1 MKISD
6 VLPNL
11 QNFISEASHRF
22 PKNLNK
28 IIVFGSYARG
38 EAKVSSDLDLAL
50 VFDGTGPAERAD
62 MGAVDYI
69 LYDFDEFLKI
79 SLFCT
84 NQTKIDT
91 VQNKFDANYWIRE
104 EGKLIWSR

>member
-6 VLPNL
+6 VVPNL
-11 QNFISEASHRF
+11 QKFIPTVAHLLPE
-22 PKNLNK
+22 NLNK

-38 EAKVSSDLDLAL
+38 EANVSSDLDLAL
-50 VFDGTGPAERAD
+50 VAGAASPIEGLDREIARDILENFDN
-62 MGAVDYI
+62 
-69 LYDFDEFLKI
+69 FLEI